1 MINPRRR
8 TAKARSSKPL
18 LETDN
23 VDQRVV
29 FTIAILFFDIWT
41 ESEREGRNL
50 RSTQSPVCCLTL
62 AGKPAG
68 LFQEMSIT
76 EWGLWIIQILSKCNL
91 GPDHTKKNTLSVQ
104 LDWKLPWN
112 PSILLIPF
120 HMEAPWL
127 TSGNYWNLFSRSRSF
142 CRMYD

>member
-29 FTIAILFFDIWT
+29 CTIAIIFWHLNRKWKG
-41 ESEREGRNL
+41 SEEPAKHPVSSVLPHVGWEAGR
-50 RSTQSPVCCLTL
+50 
-62 AGKPAG
+62 A
-68 LFQEMSIT
+68 FQEMSIT

-127 TSGNYWNLFSRSRSF
+127 TSGNYWNLFSPSRSF
-142 CRMYD
+142 CWMYD